1 MIYGPFHAIKPIY
14 FLGENTEEISVCCA
28 PLATSMY
35 VFRNKF
41 VLYPKLSL
49 DYNYIN
55 SCI

>member
-1 MIYGPFHAIKPIY
+1 MIYGRFHAIKPIY
-14 FLGENTEEISVCCA
+14 FLGGNIEEILVCCA

-35 VFRNKF
+35 VFKY